1 MIIAGLFVGRVI
13 VKQVQRDRA
22 CECKSSLCG
31 GITGRFMN
39 SKTKTQLTLDAK
51 KRLLREMLFARRFEE
66 RCYEAYVERKIGGF
80 LHLYPG
86 EEACA
91 HGVLEAARPGKDYVI
106 TSYRDHVHAIKS
118 GVDPKA
124 IMAELYGKV
133 TGCCKGLGGSMHI
146 FGVDHRF
153 MGGYALVGGPFPLAA
168 GIAKGIQMK
177 RGDEI
182 SICFLGDA
190 ANNQGTF
197 HESLNMA
204 KLWNLPVLYVCENNL
219 YGIGTRIDRSTAVV
233 DQYKRVAA
241 YNIPSQQVDG
251 QDIEKVYAAAVEAVN
266 YVRSGQGPYFLE
278 LMTYR
283 YRGHSMSDS
292 NAYRSKSEERIWG
305 ERDPIILLRDRLIQ
319 LGVMTQEDYKKL
331 DAEILDRIES
341 EVIKFAEESPE
352 PPKEMLAKY
361 VLVEQDPWVNGGAR

>member
-1 MIIAGLFVGRVI
+1 MDSEV
-13 VKQVQRDRA
+13 
-22 CECKSSLCG
+22 
-31 GITGRFMN
+31 
-39 SKTKTQLTLDAK
+39 K

-91 HGVLEAARPGKDYVI
+91 YGVLEAAKVGHDYVI

-124 IMAELYGKV
+124 VMAELFAKV
-133 TGCCKGLGGSMHI
+133 TGTCKGLGGSMHI
-146 FGVDHRF
+146 FGVENRF

-177 RGDEI
+177 GGDEI
-182 SICFLGDA
+182 CICFLGDA

-204 KLWNLPVLYVCENNL
+204 KIWNLPVLYVCENNL

-233 DQYKRVAA
+233 DQYKRVSG
-241 YNIPSQQVDG
+241 YNIPSEQVDG
-251 QDIEKVYAAAVEAVN
+251 QDVEVVYDAAQKAIDH
-266 YVRSGQGPYFLE
+266 VRSGKGPYFLE

-292 NAYRSKSEERIWG
+292 NAYRQKDEERMWSK
-305 ERDPIILLRDRLIQ
+305 RDPIIMLRDRLVDAGEIT
-319 LGVMTQEDYKKL
+319 LDDYKQMDNDIL
-331 DAEILDRIES
+331 EEIENEI
-341 EVIKFAEESPE
+341 IKFAEESPE
-352 PPKEMLAKY
+352 PPLEMLEKY
-361 VLVEQDPWVNGGAR
+361 VLVENDPWVKGGSN

>member
-1 MIIAGLFVGRVI
+1 M
-13 VKQVQRDRA
+13 
-22 CECKSSLCG
+22 
-31 GITGRFMN
+31 
-39 SKTKTQLTLDAK
+39 KTSDK
-51 KRLLREMLFARRFEE
+51 KRVLREMLFARRFEE

-91 HGVLEAARPGKDYVI
+91 FGVLEAARVGQDYVI
-106 TSYRDHVHAIKS
+106 TSYRDHVHAIKC

-124 IMAELYGKV
+124 VMAELFSRE

-146 FGVDHRF
+146 FGTEHRF

-168 GIAKGIQMK
+168 GIAKGIKMK
-177 RGDEI
+177 GDDDI
-182 SICFLGDA
+182 CICFLGDA

-204 KLWNLPVLYVCENNL
+204 KVWNLPVLYVCENNL
-219 YGIGTRIDRSTAVV
+219 YGIGTRIDRSTAVI
-233 DQYKRVAA
+233 DQYKRVSG
-241 YNIPSQQVDG
+241 YDIPSHQEDG
-251 QDIEKVYAAAVEAVN
+251 QDIEKVYAAAKTAIDH
-266 YVRSGQGPYFLE
+266 VRSGKGPYFLE

-292 NAYRSKSEERIWG
+292 NAYRKKDEERMWG
-305 ERDPIILLRDRLIQ
+305 NRDPIIMLRDRLIEAKDIT
-319 LGVMTQEDYKKL
+319 LDDYKSM
-331 DAEILDRIES
+331 DNEILTED

-352 PPKEMLAKY
+352 PSTELLDKY
-361 VLVEQDPWVNGGAR
+361 VLAENDPWVNGGAG